1 MGLNGKTLPEQEET
15 LTVTWVPNGTASIAA
30 TGNEEQDDETTT
42 AEESGKK
49 KETADVKQGKD
60 DEEMEEGEIQ
70 GEMDYEVADEAEWGV

>member
-1 MGLNGKTLPEQEET
+1 M
-15 LTVTWVPNGTASIAA
+15 PNGTASIAA